1 MKYWSYLE
9 ISAKWWPFN
18 PGHPKLLAFAMSA
31 DLFAEFGVGSTS
43 AQSSNQ
49 SHQQKSRSQANLLIP
64 DLETTDA
71 SLSANPW
78 GDLNASTIQTT
89 QQKSYPGNSPTFQP
103 NYLGNSGH
111 RPQQY
116 DNNVLFDASL
126 EAASNNDSDE
136 WGEFESAE
144 APSQIQPTNT
154 TRETNP
160 RGGNADLST
169 TGNAFSGSLNLIDS
183 SIEDSAPPARRAPT
197 VTPAGNAQ
205 SQRTQSKSMFHTPAR
220 PLAEQDESFENWG
233 EFIDGPNTIQSKS
246 TPHTPAKLSGK
257 PDEPSEDWGDF
268 VDGPPIKPTP
278 KEIPTEPE
286 RATSKVPSKNMDQ
299 HTSSPQVR
307 PTNIPPP
314 SVLLQ
319 MFPQLF
325 ERLRREATTAR
336 KDPQQNGILEHTAL
350 QILYTLKTAA
360 RVIAGRTL
368 RWKRDSILSQSMRI
382 GPARS
387 GKQGG
392 MKLNTVNKNE
402 NIKEQQEALD
412 ILGIWRDRMAL
423 FNSVLQAS
431 GKRPIP
437 VIAENTRVMTATA
450 DQGAL
455 KAPHPCALCGL
466 KRDERLPKVD
476 ERVEDSFGEWWT
488 DHWGHTDCKQF
499 WETNMRL
506 LDQR

>member
-1 MKYWSYLE
+1 
-9 ISAKWWPFN
+9 
-18 PGHPKLLAFAMSA
+18 MSA

-43 AQSSNQ
+43 TQSSNQ

-64 DLETTDA
+64 DLETTDD
-71 SLSANPW
+71 SLSANAW
-78 GDLNASTIQTT
+78 GNPNASTIRTT
-89 QQKSYPGNSPTFQP
+89 QQKSYSGNSPAFQP

-111 RPQQY
+111 RPQKY
-116 DNNVLFDASL
+116 DDNVLFDSSL
-126 EAASNNDSDE
+126 ETASNNDSEE

-144 APSQIQPTNT
+144 APSQSQPTKT
-154 TRETNP
+154 SREAVP
-160 RGGNADLST
+160 QSGNADLSKGFST
-169 TGNAFSGSLNLIDS
+169 FSGPLNLIDS
-183 SIEDSAPPARRAPT
+183 SIEDSAPPARGAPT

-205 SQRTQSKSMFHTPAR
+205 SQRTQSKSMSHTPAR
-220 PLAEQDESFENWG
+220 PLVELDEPFEDWG
-233 EFIDGPNTIQSKS
+233 EFIDGPNTTQSKS
-246 TPHTPAKLSGK
+246 TAHTPAKLSVE
-257 PDEPSEDWGDF
+257 PNEPSEDWGEF
-268 VDGPPIKPTP
+268 VDGPPIKPSPQETF
-278 KEIPTEPE
+278 KGPE
-286 RATSKVPSKNMDQ
+286 RGLSKVPSKNMDQ
-299 HTSSPQVR
+299 HTSPPQVR

-325 ERLRREATTAR
+325 EQLRQEATTAK
-336 KDPQQNGILEHTAL
+336 KDLQQNGILEHTAV
-350 QILYTLKTAA
+350 QIFYTIKTAA
-360 RVIAGRTL
+360 RIIAGRTL
-368 RWKRDSILSQSMRI
+368 RWKRDSILSQSMKI

-412 ILGIWRDRMAL
+412 ILGIWRDRTAL

-476 ERVEDSFGEWWT
+476 ERVEDSFGEWWV
-488 DHWGHTDCKQF
+488 DHWGHTDCKHF

-506 LDQR
+506 LGQR